1 MKLPINLAIASVSL
15 LTIGCTK
22 DTTEY
27 NGFIKNNTN
36 NQIHVE
42 IFSDNALLDTVYVKA
57 EDSKKIAFSS
67 EDGDF
72 EIYDC
77 SSFFDSLI
85 VSSGDS
91 MVTITPSDAEIAS
104 SSDQGSDGTRT
115 HECTVMFK

>member
-1 MKLPINLAIASVSL
+1 MKLPINLAFATVTL
-15 LTIGCTK
+15 LAIGCTK

-27 NGFIKNNTN
+27 HGFVKNNTK

-42 IFSDNALLDTVYVKA
+42 IFSDNSLVDTVNVNA
-57 EDSKKIAFSS
+57 EDSKKIAYSS

-77 SSFFDSLI
+77 SSFFDSLV

-91 MVTITPSDAEIAS
+91 MVTITPSNAEIAS

-115 HECTVMFK
+115 HECTVIFK

>member
-1 MKLPINLAIASVSL
+1 MKLPINLALASITL
-15 LTIGCTK
+15 LAIGCTK

-27 NGFIKNNTN
+27 HGFVKNSTD
-36 NQIHVE
+36 NQIHVKVFGDDLLHDTLY
-42 IFSDNALLDTVYVKA
+42 INANS
-57 EDSKKIAFSS
+57 SKEVAYSN
-67 EDGDF
+67 EEGDF

-77 SSFFDSLI
+77 SSFFDSLV

-91 MVTITPSDAEIAS
+91 MVTITPENAEIAS